1 MDFLPSALAVLDV
14 LKTTSENTNNIRKML
29 FQVLMSHP
37 PATLIKLVNN
47 HSPELIETF
56 RLSLT
61 LKPRSESIDM
71 KMEVIILY
79 LHIIIFFLKTSI
91 FKLDKQ
97 VF

>member
-61 LKPRSESIDM
+61 LKRSESIDM

-91 FKLDKQ
+91 FKIDKQ